1 MRLRNVMLSGKG
13 RFAFE
18 TFWEVEA
25 PLRSA
30 YSRRAVPGILTGMML
45 LTRNTFRSLSG
56 TAKLG
61 VFRLGPAPSLNM
73 TAGISVAKNAG
84 LSARTGVN
92 SLPIRNKEDGRARQ
106 LFSDP
111 AVLLPQGQA
120 AQDNA
125 LLRDESLHAAA
136 RQLHHLPQLLVIERV
151 LLGGS
156 LDLHN
161 PLGSGEHEIHV
172 HLGA

>member
-1 MRLRNVMLSGKG
+1 MLSGKWK
-13 RFAFE
+13 FAFE
-18 TFWEVEA
+18 TFCEVEA

-30 YSRRAVPGILTGMML
+30 DSRRAVPGILTGMML

-56 TAKLG
+56 TARLG

-92 SLPIRNKEDGRARQ
+92 SLPIRNKKDDGRARQ
-106 LFSDP
+106 LVGDP